1 MVIIWKIST
10 VYFWNIKYTQQM
22 FIVQVKNVKCQ
33 FIFEIPET
41 LLKCKQDSV
50 VDSYLAAVR
59 LLSDT

>member
-1 MVIIWKIST
+1 
-10 VYFWNIKYTQQM
+10 M